1 MFMYNWFILLYR
13 RQEHSIVNQL
23 YSHKNLKGGGD
34 YFQSFSWRPPAS
46 RAGSK
51 CRTPW
56 EARSP
61 SQAAFRASPLQFLL
75 PYSVVFLSQS
85 SVTELIWFV
94 PLLAGLL
101 SVTWGQNWAPHPP
114 ESWNAC
120 LSDSPLRSQDPKDA
134 RFLLCSAYMFWVN
147 IGCVKGYLKYA
158 RVLWPNKLTYR
169 PYPAGEREPLP
180 NTIQTRCFSVALREP
195 GKRTKTARR
204 PVGGETLKSIPVSA
218 HRQGFCRAPKQ
229 AEKRLV
235 PTGNHAHHGLSH
247 GGRVRE
253 SLYSHVVWCAD
264 KRTRSHTWGCNC
276 AQLHMHN
283 ALRNMDV
290 KLSAG

>member
-23 YSHKNLKGGGD
+23 YSHKNLKGGKKD

-61 SQAAFRASPLQFLL
+61 SQAAFRASPLRFLL

-101 SVTWGQNWAPHPP
+101 SVTWGQNRAPQPP
-114 ESWNAC
+114 
-120 LSDSPLRSQDPKDA
+120 SP
-134 RFLLCSAYMFWVN
+134 
-147 IGCVKGYLKYA
+147 
-158 RVLWPNKLTYR
+158 
-169 PYPAGEREPLP
+169 
-180 NTIQTRCFSVALREP
+180 
-195 GKRTKTARR
+195 
-204 PVGGETLKSIPVSA
+204 ETLAYLI
-218 HRQGFCRAPKQ
+218 H
-229 AEKRLV
+229 LWV
-235 PTGNHAHHGLSH
+235 P
-247 GGRVRE
+247 
-253 SLYSHVVWCAD
+253 
-264 KRTRSHTWGCNC
+264 RTRKTPDFCCARHTCFEWI
-276 AQLHMHN
+276 
-283 ALRNMDV
+283 
-290 KLSAG
+290 